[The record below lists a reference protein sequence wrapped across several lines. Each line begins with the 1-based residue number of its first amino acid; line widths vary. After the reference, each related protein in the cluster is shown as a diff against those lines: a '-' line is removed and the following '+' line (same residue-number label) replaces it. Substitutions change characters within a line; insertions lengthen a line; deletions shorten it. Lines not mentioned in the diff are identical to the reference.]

1 MCTKRQT
8 PDAGIAE
15 IRYYRA
21 KITRETAA
29 PPQSALPQALAK
41 QVAILRYG
49 AVLRR
54 FAAITTCVLL
64 GASISL
70 AQVNFSRLQ
79 SVALARYGTQT
90 ASLAQQWQ
98 AEIEAM
104 RTLPDAEK
112 LARANRFFNTNI
124 RWVSDET
131 AWQKPDYWATPL
143 ELMGARMGDCED
155 FAIAKYL
162 TLVLAGMDVAKLRI
176 TYVKLRGANLP
187 AMESQAHMVLAY
199 YAEPRAEPLIL
210 DNVIPEIRS
219 ASRRT
224 DLTPIYGFNSQGLW
238 VGGAAKPAST
248 EPEAR
253 LSRWRDL
260 LRRAAAEGLG

>member
-1 MCTKRQT
+1 M
-8 PDAGIAE
+8 E

-21 KITRETAA
+21 KMTRETAA
-29 PPQSALPQALAK
+29 PPQSALPQALVK
-41 QVAILRYG
+41 QVSPLRYG
-49 AVLRR
+49 AVVRR
-54 FAAITTCVLL
+54 LAAVAGCVLL
-64 GASISL
+64 SVSVSL
-70 AQVNFSRLQ
+70 AEVNFSRLQ
-79 SVALARYGTQT
+79 AVALARYGAQT
-90 ASLAQQWQ
+90 VALAAQWQ

-104 RTLPDAEK
+104 KALPDAEK
-112 LARANRFFNTNI
+112 LARANRFFNANI

-131 AWQKPDYWATPL
+131 AWQKADYWATPL

-162 TLVLAGMDVAKLRI
+162 TLILAGMDVAKLRI

-199 YAEPRAEPLIL
+199 YATPRAEPLIL
-210 DNVIPEIRS
+210 DNVIPEIHS

-238 VGGAAKPAST
+238 VGGAANPAST